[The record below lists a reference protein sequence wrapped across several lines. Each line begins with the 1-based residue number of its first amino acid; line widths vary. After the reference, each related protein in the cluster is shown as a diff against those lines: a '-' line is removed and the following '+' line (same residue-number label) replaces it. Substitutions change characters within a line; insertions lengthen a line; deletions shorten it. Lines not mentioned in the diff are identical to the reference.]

1 MKKLQLFTATLVT
14 GTVAALALGGTV
26 LAWHPQGKIVKSV
39 QDTTT
44 NSVVSTATDASSAL
58 SVAPG
63 DTLTYTVTVSN
74 VAQPAANHDN
84 DMANTV
90 MTDSLPDGVRLV
102 SNTSERKITEN
113 IGTLEP
119 GKSVTKQYAVTV
131 TDKTDGDVITNKA
144 CFTGNSLAN
153 DNPQSSCST
162 VVVKVHVPP
171 TPVFTCDQ
179 LTVSQSA
186 NRTASIIALNTTAKN
201 GATFKDAVINWGD
214 NSASLT
220 AQNVVGQSHQYAA
233 DGAYTVTATAHFMI
247 GDSEKTT
254 TSAACTAKVS
264 FTTTP
269 PPQLPNTGAGNIIL
283 PALLTGI
290 AGYGLYLYNAK
301 RRNA

>member
-1 MKKLQLFTATLVT
+1 MKKLQLFTATSVAA
-14 GTVAALALGGTV
+14 TVAALALGGV
-26 LAWHPQGKIVKSV
+26 ALAWHPQGKIVKSV

-44 NSVVSTATDASSAL
+44 SSAVSTATDAGSAL

-84 DMANTV
+84 DMAETV
-90 MTDSLPDGVRLV
+90 MTDSLPDGVQLV
-102 SNTSERKITEN
+102 SNPSERKITEN
-113 IGTLEP
+113 IGTIEP

-153 DNPQSSCST
+153 DNPLSGCST

-171 TPVFTCDQ
+171 TPIFTCDQ
-179 LTVSQSA
+179 LTVSQGAS
-186 NRTASIIALNTTAKN
+186 RTTTVTALNTTVKN

-214 NSASLT
+214 NSADLT
-220 AQNVVGQSHQYAA
+220 AQNAVGQSHQYAA
-233 DGAYTVTATAHFMI
+233 DGTYTVTATAHFMV
-247 GDSEKTT
+247 GDSEKTA

-264 FTTTP
+264 FSTP
-269 PPQLPNTGAGNIIL
+269 SQLPNTGAGNVIL
-283 PALLTGI
+283 PALLTGV